1 MTVGLPKYDFLYD
14 NNTFPMS
21 SISGLRDINKY
32 TILFSAYAN
41 FTVNEVYSPYI
52 KEVPGSVHC
61 HEIIGRF
68 WLKQN

>member
-1 MTVGLPKYDFLYD
+1 MTVGLQKYDILCD

-52 KEVPGSVHC
+52 KEVPGHTYHISLQTSSHPDTT
-61 HEIIGRF
+61 
-68 WLKQN
+68 

>member
-1 MTVGLPKYDFLYD
+1 MTVGLPKYDFIYD

-32 TILFSAYAN
+32 TILFSASAN

-52 KEVPGSVHC
+52 KEVPAGIYTNLPKYSS
-61 HEIIGRF
+61 RP
-68 WLKQN
+68 